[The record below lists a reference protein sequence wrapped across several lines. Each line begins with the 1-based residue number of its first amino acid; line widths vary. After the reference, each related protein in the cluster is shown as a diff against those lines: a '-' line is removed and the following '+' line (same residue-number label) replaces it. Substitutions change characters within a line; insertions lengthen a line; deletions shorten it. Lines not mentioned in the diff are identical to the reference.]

1 MLLWLFIV
9 LSQTGAKSQVSLLIR
24 HLLDSG
30 YNANDR
36 PVLNENETVNLTISA
51 NGLSLLRMDQ
61 AEETATFAAEFILEW
76 EDVFLKW
83 NPMEHGGQTRVK
95 IKEIQVWRP
104 DVTVSSSIGK
114 EVLLEA
120 SERYLDVFYDGT
132 VRMSVY
138 AVYRNL
144 CNMKVDNFPY
154 DSQICMIDIGPW
166 SYTDEEVHSIPGES
180 IEAARDGYEGNSEWD
195 FVSLTASEKY
205 STDSDANFHF
215 TEARFQLYVSRRPQF
230 YVWVLL
236 IPTFVITTVSICGL
250 FIPTNSLGDREEK
263 VNLGLTTLLSSA
275 VILEIVANSMPKASA
290 FPLLGNFILAE
301 IFVVAAG
308 VLCSVVTLTLHHR
321 ANTRRW
327 RPKPWMLRIL
337 GMTGS
342 NKFIVKKCDRMKRTK
357 TGALSNEVD
366 NAPWMTDFMSSL
378 RSLLDYIHEEE
389 VDQLREIAWLKLFD
403 RLDFLLL
410 IVFLIINCI
419 VTATICSP

>member
-1 MLLWLFIV
+1 L
-9 LSQTGAKSQVSLLIR
+9 VSLLIR

-30 YNANDR
+30 YNASDR
-36 PVLNENETVNLTISA
+36 PVFNENETVNITISA
-51 NGLSLLRMDQ
+51 NSLSLLRMDQ
-61 AEETATFAAEFILEW
+61 AEETATFSAEFILEW
-76 EDVFLKW
+76 KDAFLKW

-104 DVTVSSSIGK
+104 DVTVSSSIAK

-144 CNMKVDNFPY
+144 CNMKVRTLTIFPY
-154 DSQICMIDIGPW
+154 SQICMIDIGPW
-166 SYTDEEVHSIPGES
+166 SYTDEEVHYSRRKHRS
-180 IEAARDGYEGNSEWD
+180 CTEWD

-215 TEARFQLYVSRRPQF
+215 TETRFQLYVSRRPQF

-337 GMTGS
+337 GMTS
-342 NKFIVKKCDRMKRTK
+342 NVTETAEHINYTRRRQTKIMSDTLLNTIFLKYNFSLKRARTQ
-357 TGALSNEVD
+357 TYQN
-366 NAPWMTDFMSSL
+366 
-378 RSLLDYIHEEE
+378 RLL
-389 VDQLREIAWLKLFD
+389 
-403 RLDFLLL
+403 
-410 IVFLIINCI
+410 
-419 VTATICSP
+419 CSR